1 MRRRCTGL
9 EQELVKLKLIHKT
22 TSDDLEAAEKQVA
35 SLKKALQEV
44 ARPLKPKHAQNLK
57 PGDSKRR
64 LMTGKETFSI
74 PNLEP
79 FFQAPRLTHVKG
91 RNEMNRNEGSRS
103 HIKPECKVFAMNR

>member
-1 MRRRCTGL
+1 M

-44 ARPLKPKHAQNLK
+44 ACPLKPKNAQNLK
-57 PGDSKRR
+57 PGDRKRS
-64 LMTGKETFSI
+64 LMTGEEPFSI
-74 PNLEP
+74 PNLGP

-91 RNEMNRNEGSRS
+91 RNEVNRNEGNRS
-103 HIKPECKVFAMNR
+103 HIKPEYKVFAMDR